1 MTEVKFIKTFLHDV
15 GEHCH
20 GNKKVYIVNHKG
32 NIHGKQFLMII
43 SFSSCVPLLSQLRKS
58 VGPCPALYKYNVDV
72 VITQI
77 LHRQKRLLSFQNDHF
92 LYFLTIKHY
101 GLKNE
106 AFSTRRLCE
115 WRRRENR

>member
-32 NIHGKQFLMII
+32 NIHGKQFLMSI
-43 SFSSCVPLLSQLRKS
+43 SFSSCVPLLSQFRKS

-72 VITQI
+72 VIT
-77 LHRQKRLLSFQNDHF
+77 
-92 LYFLTIKHY
+92 LYIASSK
-101 GLKNE
+101 
-106 AFSTRRLCE
+106 AIA
-115 WRRRENR
+115 